1 MQDCSRQTQ
10 RRNCSVP
17 RRRNNYIKWVLRFRT
32 LSCEMVLNGSG
43 QDGDQWQD
51 LVNTVVLW
59 FPKFAGD
66 QFPGDP
72 WIYFCN
78 SYF

>member
-1 MQDCSRQTQ
+1 
-10 RRNCSVP
+10 
-17 RRRNNYIKWVLRFRT
+17 
-32 LSCEMVLNGSG
+32 MVLNGSG

-59 FPKFAGD
+59 FAKCARD

-72 WIYFCN
+72 WIRFCN